1 MRRRQ
6 PPGVEAAVLE
16 VRGLHKQFGGVTAVN
31 DLDFDIAEGELLGLI
46 GPNGAGKTTVFNL
59 VTGFLKPT
67 RGTVV
72 FNGRDVTGWSSH
84 AVAKTGIGRTF
95 QMSNVFRGLSVLDN
109 VVAGAHLTADINF
122 WESLFH
128 TPSGRRKAARVLE
141 QAKEILEFV
150 GLDPLKDVSA
160 AALPHGHKRIL
171 GIAIALAVQPKLLL
185 LDEPLSGMNAAE
197 VDQAMVLIRKLWQ
210 SGTTILL
217 IEHNMRA
224 AMALSERIV
233 VLEMGKKIAE
243 GTPDDIKANDKVIEA
258 YLGAKAR
265 AAKTQ

>member
-1 MRRRQ
+1 
-6 PPGVEAAVLE
+6 VLE
-16 VRGLHKQFGGVTAVN
+16 IRGLHKQFGGVTAVN
-31 DLDFDIAEGELLGLI
+31 NLDLDVGEGELLGLI

-59 VTGFLKPT
+59 VTGFLRPT
-67 RGTVV
+67 RGKVI
-72 FNGRDVTGWSSH
+72 FDGRDVTGRGTH
-84 AVAKTGIGRTF
+84 VIAKAGLARTF
-95 QMSNVFRGLSVLDN
+95 QMSNVFRGLTVLDN
-109 VVAGAHLTADINF
+109 VLAGAHLTCDVNF

-128 TPSGRRKAARVLE
+128 TPSGRRKRAQTLDLAEEVLS
-141 QAKEILEFV
+141 FV
-150 GLDPLKDVSA
+150 GLDEFKNMPA

-171 GIAIALAVQPKLLL
+171 GIAIALAAKPRLLL

-197 VDQAMVLIRKLWQ
+197 VDEAMRLITKIWQ

-224 AMALSERIV
+224 AMALSQKIT
-233 VLEMGKKIAE
+233 VLEMGAKIAE
-243 GTPDDIKANDKVIEA
+243 GAPAEIKANDRVIEA